1 MPTKITYIREEKEIT
16 EKMEKTQWEKAWITR
31 WHNLIDDLK
40 EENAEK
46 QEKISKLNR
55 KINDLKKKIKELTE

>member
-16 EKMEKTQWEKAWITR
+16 EQMEKTQWEKAWITR